1 MRRAEHSGEERFQR
15 KTGAAEGIAAMVQG
29 GGDVGEETI
38 ANEAIHEG

>member
-15 KTGAAEGIAAMVQG
+15 KTGAAEVIAAMVQG
-29 GGDVGEETI
+29 GNVGEETT